1 MSEDEVLA
9 KKLRAYRYKKGLS
22 QGELAKQVGVS
33 QETIGNIERQKIKP
47 SLDTMEKIA
56 EYFGI
61 TLSDLLDTQ
70 EDWKS
75 KRAKAAGVWAAFYK
89 NTPDT
94 FVPAFFV
101 AIKSCFF
108 DQML

>member
-9 KKLRAYRYKKGLS
+9 KKLRVYRYKKDLS
-22 QGELAKQVGVS
+22 QEELAKQVGVS
-33 QETIGNIERQKIKP
+33 KETIGNIERQKIKP

-70 EDWKS
+70 ED
-75 KRAKAAGVWAAFYK
+75 
-89 NTPDT
+89 
-94 FVPAFFV
+94 
-101 AIKSCFF
+101 
-108 DQML
+108 